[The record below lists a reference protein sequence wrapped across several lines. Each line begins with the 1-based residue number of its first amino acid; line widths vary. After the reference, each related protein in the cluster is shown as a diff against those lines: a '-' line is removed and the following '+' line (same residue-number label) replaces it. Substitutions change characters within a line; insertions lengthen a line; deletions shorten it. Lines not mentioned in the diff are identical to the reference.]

1 MHAIPEADIAMFA
14 RGLLGRHGPQALRYA
29 KDRSRRLAK
38 VQDEEGAVVWSRV
51 ADAVAD
57 RMAKRKSD
65 AS

>member
-1 MHAIPEADIAMFA
+1 MQVIPEADIAMFA
-14 RGLLGRHGPQALRYA
+14 RGLLGRHGPHALRYA

-38 VQDEEGAVVWSRV
+38 VKDDEGAVVWTRV

-57 RMAKRKSD
+57 RMAKRESG